1 MIPRPTG
8 ETDAMNRI
16 RTACL
21 LVCLLVP
28 AGPVLAAEEGGC
40 SAFKW
45 PLAREQAW
53 LAAAHP
59 SVSSGDSTP
68 KPEGALTLK
77 LQPVDKVSFDP
88 APDRKPAAG
97 SFGATLAIGDV
108 GQDGIYQV
116 TLSDEAWVDVV
127 QDGVKVKSSAFS
139 GQKNCPGLRKS
150 VRFKLKAGPAV
161 LQISGA
167 KAEQIDVAVGPAT

>member
-1 MIPRPTG
+1 MIARPTG
-8 ETDAMNRI
+8 EIDVMSRI

-21 LVCLLVP
+21 LACLLVP
-28 AGPVLAAEEGGC
+28 AGPVLAAEDGGC

-53 LAAAHP
+53 LTAPHP
-59 SVSSGDSTP
+59 SASSGDSTP
-68 KPEGALTLK
+68 RPEGALTLK
-77 LQPVDKVSFDP
+77 LQPADQVSFNP
-88 APDRKPAAG
+88 APDRKPATG
-97 SFGATLAIGDV
+97 SFGATLAIGAVDK
-108 GQDGIYQV
+108 DGVYQV

-127 QDGVKVKSSAFS
+127 QDGAKVKSSGFS

-150 VRFKLKAGPAV
+150 VRFKLKPGPAV

-167 KAEQIDVAVGPAT
+167 KAQQIDVAVGPAT